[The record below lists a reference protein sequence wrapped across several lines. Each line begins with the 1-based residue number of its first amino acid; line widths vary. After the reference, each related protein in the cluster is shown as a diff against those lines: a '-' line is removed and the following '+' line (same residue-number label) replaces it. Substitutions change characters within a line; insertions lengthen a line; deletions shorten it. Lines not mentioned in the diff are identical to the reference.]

1 MTSVSVLI
9 PAYNSDKYI
18 QRSIESVLNQT
29 VLPSEI
35 IVIDD
40 GSTDETADI
49 ANSYG
54 GIVRVISK
62 GRNCGTPAA
71 RNFGIQNSAGKWIAF
86 LDSDD
91 EWEPRKNEIA
101 IAIVESHQTDWCMV
115 ARKEMR
121 NNNHQK
127 SNSDPLTG
135 KMICENY
142 FSLVLQEKRCAPSS
156 TMIRKSVF
164 SEVGGFNERLTTGE
178 DQEMWWRIANVIPKI
193 SYYSQPLVKYYVD
206 VAGSMTN
213 SPKNDL
219 KLIAFWDAVTQITSP
234 LDDPENSN
242 LFIKVRNAF
251 ASKAIRSYILMG
263 NYKAVEH
270 LRSKS
275 IINFHP
281 LTKLL
286 IVLPKPF
293 TRATLIL
300 IHNSKA
306 GYFWR
311 YLKKR

>member
-9 PAYNSDKYI
+9 PAYNSAKYI

-40 GSTDETADI
+40 GSTDETAAI

-71 RNFGIQNSAGKWIAF
+71 RNFGIQNAAGEWIAF

-91 EWEPRKNEIA
+91 EWEPGKNEIA
-101 IAIVESHQTDWCMV
+101 IAIVESHKTDWCMV
-115 ARKEMR
+115 ARKEVR
-121 NNNHQK
+121 NSSHQK
-127 SNSDPLTG
+127 SGPDSLTG
-135 KMICENY
+135 EMICDNY

-164 SEVGGFNERLTTGE
+164 SKVGGFNEILTTGE
-178 DQEMWWRIANVIPKI
+178 DQEMWWRIANVMPEI

-213 SPKNDL
+213 SRRNDS

-234 LDDPENSN
+234 HDDPLNSG

-251 ASKAIRSYILMG
+251 ASKAIRSYIRMG
-263 NYKAVEH
+263 NYKVVEH

-275 IINFHP
+275 NINFHP

-293 TRATLIL
+293 ARAILIL
-300 IHNSKA
+300 IHKSKA
-306 GYFWR
+306 GYYWR
-311 YLKKR
+311 HLKR